1 MRFRLIAFRG
11 LLRVATGCAERAPAL
26 VATIA
31 GRPRA
36 VASWLETVSAGLA
49 TVPSGTAVV
58 GVFLRNITA
67 FLRNIMG
74 ELKISPK

>member
-11 LLRVATGCAERAPAL
+11 LRRVVRGCAERAPAL

-31 GRPRA
+31 GWPRA
-36 VASWLETVSAGLA
+36 VASRLETVSAGLA
-49 TVPSGTAVV
+49 TVPSGTVAV